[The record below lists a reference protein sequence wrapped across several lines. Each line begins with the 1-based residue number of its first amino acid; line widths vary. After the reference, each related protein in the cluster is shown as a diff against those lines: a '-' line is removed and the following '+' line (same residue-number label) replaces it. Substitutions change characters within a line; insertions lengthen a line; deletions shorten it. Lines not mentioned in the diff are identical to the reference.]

1 MSKAFVSWSGGKDS
15 CLACYRAITSGMQ
28 VHYLLNMVTEDKQWS
43 WSHGLSAEVLRLQAE
58 ALGIPLMQQRATRAS
73 YEAEF
78 KNILLRFVGEGIT
91 SGVFGDIDFNEH
103 RQWIERVCSAGGVTP
118 HLPLWEED
126 QERLFRE
133 FIDLGFESVVVAT
146 KADLLGEEWLGRKT
160 DLAFLGELK
169 ELGKTKGI
177 TITPCGEAGEYHTYV
192 INGPLFRR
200 RIEIQ
205 EASKELKDGHWF
217 LRIAKCELKPKRK
230 ASKGQG

>member
-1 MSKAFVSWSGGKDS
+1 MSEAFVSWSGGKDS

-28 VHYLLNMVTEDKQWS
+28 VRYLLNMVTEDEQWS
-43 WSHGLSAEVLRLQAE
+43 RSHGLSAEVLRLQAE
-58 ALGIPLMQQRATRAS
+58 ALGIPLIQQRTTRAS

-78 KNILLRFVGEGIT
+78 KNVLLRFLGEGIT

-103 RQWIERVCSAGGVTP
+103 REWIERVCSAVGITP

-126 QERLFRE
+126 QEKLLKE
-133 FIDLGFESVVVAT
+133 FIDSGFESVVVAT
-146 KADLLGEEWLGRKT
+146 KAGLLGEEWLGRKV

-169 ELGKTKGI
+169 ELKITKNV

-192 INGPLFRR
+192 INGPLFRW

-205 EASKELKDGHWF
+205 EVNKELRDERWF
-217 LRIAKCELKPKRK
+217 LGITKGELKPK
-230 ASKGQG
+230 G